1 VPVGQYGEGPD
12 GSIQFRTANGWR
24 LVRRANGQG
33 ANTLPP
39 RPPGPRTAAAPQGSV
54 GAYVQQGLQGLQDSV
69 TGQAG
74 AVGGMVNPAN
84 VFGDALSFAADTTD
98 NIANLFNAATRP
110 GGASPPASPSLPSVG
125 PVRSSQGA
133 AVAARRT
140 GIDLP
145 EARTAGERLAY
156 FAGSAAPSLAL
167 PGGATTTGALALGGG
182 TLGGW
187 GAGEWAR
194 SQGFSPENVQ
204 LAELGGGLV
213 GGGIGAAASG
223 MRRVP
228 GAGPPPTGI
237 DPTNPVRPQDAV
249 RAAEYVRRQMP
260 NNPSPQVPTRGA
272 TTAEGAGPRAST
284 ALAALARREGT
295 TSELLQGRLDARR
308 ADRTNRMQQDVQ
320 RGTGVA
326 PGDAAANIEA
336 LVQAGRDRV
345 RPLFQ
350 AVENDP
356 TPVTSPRLTV
366 LSETP
371 IVQRALRSAYEDLAN
386 NPDGPQAASV
396 FREGPNGLTV
406 AEPTMAAWD
415 KVYKSLQGQVER
427 NQFTG
432 RPLPDNQSP
441 MNAGINRARAALRS
455 ELGRLSP
462 QWDNA
467 IRSSGEYVPVEA
479 AYRDGNAQIL
489 AQNVSEAEVRTRV
502 ARLNPG
508 ELQGYRAGIANR
520 IFDMAQNGRL
530 TPRMLSTPRV
540 RAKLEIALGRP
551 AAQEL
556 IDAVQSEAAMAA
568 FEQRYGNNSGSI
580 TSEINAAHGV
590 LLDGALNLGAEAVR
604 RRSFRGAILNW
615 LGQQAVGLA
624 ARARTRGM
632 SVEARNEAGR
642 ILGGDMSPAEATAYA
657 ERVRRQAEASRP
669 RLAYVPPEAGNM
681 LAPLATLPSD
691 QTRNP
696 RR

>member
-1 VPVGQYGEGPD
+1 
-12 GSIQFRTANGWR
+12 
-24 LVRRANGQG
+24 
-33 ANTLPP
+33 
-39 RPPGPRTAAAPQGSV
+39 
-54 GAYVQQGLQGLQDSV
+54 
-69 TGQAG
+69 
-74 AVGGMVNPAN
+74 MVNPAN

-187 GAGEWAR
+187 GGGELARRAGW
-194 SQGFSPENVQ
+194 SPENVQ

-249 RAAEYVRRQMP
+249 RSAEYVRRQMP

-580 TSEINAAHGV
+580 TSEINAAQGEQDAMGGNG

-615 LGQQAVGLA
+615 LGQQAVDLA